1 MIVTHTSELS
11 NISCDG
17 VIIGWHLECNGYFEI
32 KSSIIERS
40 LKPYRFN
47 KWTIY
52 SSCGCTNDNYDHPH
66 YIILT
71 DSNEIRYVRQGKS
84 TNSILLFYYYLPVQ
98 YEIYQFYFRC
108 YIEMFHK

>member
-11 NISCDG
+11 NISRDG

-52 SSCGCTNDNYDHPH
+52 SSCGCTNDNYDPH

-84 TNSILLFYYYLPVQ
+84 TNSILLFYYYLSVQ